1 MHESQTPGTVNC
13 RINMGLLCTLC
24 TPSSLEKAVLLLG
37 PRPER
42 EAVDAIVGQC
52 QNVVSGCFP
61 LRIIRYLSDHC
72 NSHNAKCCREI
83 TARTWQ
89 VLAWGRLMWRGEDAA
104 PTSLIYLCPMSWR
117 LLGLVGL
124 VELQQAAQRGPVHSN
139 RLGALQSSSSLLNVG
154 G

>member
-24 TPSSLEKAVLLLG
+24 TPSSLEKAVLFLG

-52 QNVVSGCFP
+52 QNVVSGCSP

-104 PTSLIYLCPMSWR
+104 PTSTPRLFTCVPCPGVSW
-117 LLGLVGL
+117 GSS
-124 VELQQAAQRGPVHSN
+124 A
-139 RLGALQSSSSLLNVG
+139 SSSFSRQRREARSIRIDWVRCRARRAF
-154 G
+154 